1 MYTLVVNAG
10 SSSVKFTCF
19 GPGPDEVL
27 AQGMVERIGLDGTRL
42 HYQPR
47 AGEALHQPVDT
58 NHTGQALRA
67 LVERLTDARHGVLD
81 SPDQVAVVAHR
92 VVHGG
97 EKINQPV
104 IIDEAVKA
112 VIREHFALA
121 PLHNPPNLAGIE
133 AAQEVFPDAVQVGV
147 FDTAFHRTLPAKA
160 YLYALPRRLYEDY
173 RIRRYGF
180 HGISHQY
187 VSRIAA
193 KMLGREPAEVNL
205 VTCHLG
211 NGCSITAVQGG
222 RSVDTSMGFTPLE
235 GLVMGTRTGDLDP
248 AIVIH
253 LVDHHGMSLDQV
265 KDLLNKQSGL
275 LGLSGGRSSDLRDIA
290 TACQQGDATAQSAL
304 EVFCYRIKKYLG
316 AYAAA
321 MGSVDAVVFTGG
333 IGENS
338 PLVRQM
344 ALEGLAGLGITL
356 DHERNQAPANGAR
369 AVHAA
374 SSLVS
379 LLVVPTNEEK
389 EMAGQAR
396 SLLP

>member
-1 MYTLVVNAG
+1 MHTLVVNAG

-27 AQGMVERIGLDGTRL
+27 AQGMVERIGLDGTTL

-47 AGEALHQPVDT
+47 VGEALHQPVDT

-67 LVERLTDARHGVLD
+67 LVERLTDTRHGSLD

-133 AAQEVFPDAVQVGV
+133 AAQEVFPGAVQVGV

-193 KMLGREPAEVNL
+193 EMLGRQPAEVNL

-253 LVDHHGMSLDQV
+253 LMDHHGMSLDQV

-275 LGLSGGRSSDLRDIA
+275 LGLSGGRSSDMRDIA
-290 TACQQGDATAQSAL
+290 AACQQGDATAQGAL

-344 ALEGLAGLGITL
+344 ALEGLAGLGIVL
-356 DHERNQAPANGAR
+356 DHEPNQAPATGAR
-369 AVHAA
+369 AIHAA